1 MRKIAIVHF
10 VNYKKGAQ
18 TRGCMKS
25 VMRYVSQMSKTLWN
39 GQQLVSGIGCQ
50 PETVF
55 DEFLSTKLLHHK
67 DGGVM
72 FYHMVQSFP
81 KGADVD
87 PRTAHEAAR
96 RLAGYFEGCEVL
108 VCTHVDRE
116 HIHSHCIINSVN
128 FETGKKVHMADE
140 QIQAL
145 RVRNDQICEELRLP
159 KFQRDEQKRSCGM
172 SNAEYYTASK
182 GESWK
187 FELMRVIDECM
198 RCAGSREE
206 FLILLRSE
214 GYDATWTDSR
224 KNITYVTPD
233 GRKCRDNKLHIEKYL
248 KENMEAEFGYRTE
261 NDNTRNVDAAQKADG
276 RGATAG
282 TQRDGHGA
290 ELERAARN
298 AGQAVP
304 AADAVRHGPENASD
318 ESRSAG
324 ISDQDAN
331 ERRKFRETGWEP
343 EREVFFRLQRVDRQ
357 CAEIYDNDFDR
368 YEEPTY
374 GYGSGCEEEN
384 SPVRVDLDYGGDLV
398 RGAVRFGRAVEQMTD
413 DAPTRD
419 GTTIALHIDSKRRK
433 KLWQKKTALGHAED
447 DHEEWTMEQHL

>member
-1 MRKIAIVHF
+1 M
-10 VNYKKGAQ
+10 NYKKGTQ
-18 TRGCMKS
+18 TRNCMKS
-25 VMRYVSQMSKTLWN
+25 VMRYVSQMSKTLWD

-50 PETVF
+50 PETAF

-81 KGADVD
+81 KSADID
-87 PRTAHEAAR
+87 PRMAHEVAR

-128 FETGKKVHMADE
+128 FETGRKVHRADE
-140 QIQAL
+140 QIQEL
-145 RVRNDQICEELRLP
+145 RVCNDQICEELGLP
-159 KFQRDEQKRSCGM
+159 KFQRDEQKHSRGM
-172 SNAEYYTASK
+172 SNAEYYTALK

-187 FELMRVIDECM
+187 FELMRVIDDCM
-198 RCAGSREE
+198 RYAGNREE
-206 FLILLRSE
+206 FLALLRAE

-233 GRKCRDNKLHIEKYL
+233 GRKCRDSKLHMEKYL

-276 RGATAG
+276 RGTAVG
-282 TQRDGHGA
+282 NQRDGHGA
-290 ELERAARN
+290 ELERDAQNAARSVSAVDA
-298 AGQAVP
+298 AG
-304 AADAVRHGPENASD
+304 RGLENASD

-343 EREVFFRLQRVDRQ
+343 EREVFFRLQSTDREYEA
-357 CAEIYDNDFDR
+357 CPDRGSER
-368 YEEPTY
+368 YEEAAF
-374 GYGSGCEEEN
+374 GYGTGSAEEN
-384 SPVRVDLDYGGDLV
+384 SPLRVGINYGSDLV
-398 RGAVRFGRAVEQMTD
+398 RGAVRLGRAVEQLTD
-413 DAPTRD
+413 AAPPCDAA
-419 GTTIALHIDSKRRK
+419 ALPSHIDRKRRK
-433 KLWQKKTALGHAED
+433 KLQQKKNSLGHAED
-447 DHEEWTMEQHL
+447 DHEDCRMEQQL

>member
-1 MRKIAIVHF
+1 M
-10 VNYKKGAQ
+10 NYKKGTQ

-25 VMRYVSQMSKTLWN
+25 VMRYVSQLSKTLWD
-39 GQQLVSGIGCQ
+39 GQQLVSGINCQ
-50 PETVF
+50 PQSVY
-55 DEFLSTKLLHHK
+55 DDFLNTKFLYHK

-81 KGADVD
+81 KGANID
-87 PRTAHEAAR
+87 PRAAHEAAR

-140 QIQAL
+140 QIQEL
-145 RVRNDQICEELRLP
+145 RVCNDQICEELGLP
-159 KFQRDEQKRSCGM
+159 KFQRDEQKCSRGM
-172 SNAEYYTASK
+172 SNAEYYTANRD
-182 GESWK
+182 ESWK

-233 GRKCRDNKLHIEKYL
+233 GRKCRDSKLHIEKYL

-261 NDNTRNVDAAQKADG
+261 NDNTGNVGAAQKADG
-276 RGATAG
+276 RGTAG
-282 TQRDGHGA
+282 GDGRDGHGA
-290 ELERAARN
+290 ELEGAARN

-304 AADAVRHGPENASD
+304 AADAVGCRHENTSD
-318 ESRSAG
+318 EAG
-324 ISDQDAN
+324 STERLDRDAD
-331 ERRKFRETGWEP
+331 ERGRIRKTGWEP
-343 EREVFFRLQRVDRQ
+343 EREVFFQLQGADREYE
-357 CAEIYDNDFDR
+357 ALPNRDPER
-368 YEEPTY
+368 YEEAAFRY
-374 GYGSGCEEEN
+374 GTGSAEEN
-384 SPVRVDLDYGGDLV
+384 PTLRVDINYGGDLL
-398 RGAVRFGRAVEQMTD
+398 RGAVRLGRAVEQMTD
-413 DAPTRD
+413 DAPKRD
-419 GTTIALHIDSKRRK
+419 GTTTSLDIDSKRRK
-433 KLWQKKTALGHAED
+433 KLKQKKTALGHAED
-447 DHEEWTMEQHL
+447 DHEDWNMEQKM